1 MTIAKPP
8 LHQND
13 KIKEL
18 VNATTRMNGP
28 SIFCNDEAH
37 VTLMDEAK
45 QRLHAVDDSR
55 LLPDVTQTGS

>member
-18 VNATTRMNGP
+18 VNATTRMKGP
-28 SIFCNDEAH
+28 GIFGNDETH
-37 VTLMDEAK
+37 VTLADEAK
-45 QRLHAVDDSR
+45 QRLHAVDDCR